1 MSKEEEKVLKVED
14 VKSSD
19 NSIILDVPDYVWV
32 SSKGKLYYPKQTAA
46 ATKKIHLEDAD
57 AKGYK
62 PSKMYQNMVEK
73 LYEEYK
79 KKEQ

>member
-1 MSKEEEKVLKVED
+1 MSKKEELLTEKDLESYD
-14 VKSSD
+14 GSA
-19 NSIILDVPDYVWV
+19 ILEVPDYVWV
-32 SSKGKLYYPKQTAA
+32 SKNGKLYYPKKTAI

-79 KKEQ
+79 KQHS